1 MRAPIHLKGDAMIL
15 GVHNMVESVE
25 HYWTNHI
32 SADRDLSLLGL
43 DGILLIPVVFAVFF
57 YPVAMLIGIGSVL
70 LLMLAGYEIVHFSRT
85 HHTHWFWHR

>member
-1 MRAPIHLKGDAMIL
+1 MRVPIHLKGDAMIL

-25 HYWTNHI
+25 HYWTNHL

-70 LLMLAGYEIVHFSRT
+70 LLMLAGYEVVHFSRT

>member
-1 MRAPIHLKGDAMIL
+1 MIL

-32 SADRDLSLLGL
+32 SADGGLSLLGL

-57 YPVAMLIGIGSVL
+57 YPVAMLIAIGSVL
-70 LLMLAGYEIVHFSRT
+70 LLMLAGYEIVRFSRR
-85 HHTHWFWHR
+85 HHSHWFWHR